1 MLKSTNGKENPQLP
15 LKNSKKGVQHF
26 TLAFFKADQSA
37 TDQAKVFKAFKV
49 HVHAMIT
56 EQITLWKKNLFML
69 LTSFSFKEIL

>member
-1 MLKSTNGKENPQLP
+1 MEKKRSKKNPQLQ

-26 TLAFFKADQSA
+26 TLAFFKADQSP

-56 EQITLWKKNLFML
+56 EQITL
-69 LTSFSFKEIL
+69 